1 MAEPTEFHQNA
12 KWKRMLA
19 CITDVRLRADYKMTL
34 RLYHANRG
42 ADEPGCTHEWK
53 GSADH
58 GLIRLAA
65 ILYGMIAAML
75 LLCGIRSLL
84 GGK

>member
-1 MAEPTEFHQNA
+1 MVEQTESKQNA

-19 CITDVRLRADYKMTL
+19 CITDVRLRGDYKMTL
-34 RLYHANRG
+34 RLYHADKG
-42 ADEPGCTHEWK
+42 ADEPCCTHEWK

-58 GLIRLAA
+58 GLFRLVA